1 MPQVKS
7 MDRIKDAWKRR
18 SAASTPDYTAGI
30 QNPRKDWAQE
40 SAAAEENYNAGVQA
54 AISRSAFG
62 KGVADAGT
70 AKWKK
75 NALAKGV
82 TRWASGIA
90 LAEGAYVDGFA
101 PYRTIIENT
110 SLPARGPKGD
120 PKNIERVRVM
130 ADALHQEKL
139 RRTTG

>member
-18 SAASTPDYTAGI
+18 SAASVPDYTAGI

-40 SAAAEENYNAGVQA
+40 TVAAEDNYNAGVQA
-54 AISRSAFG
+54 AVSRGAYG

-75 NALAKGV
+75 NALSKGV
-82 TRWASGIA
+82 ARWSQGIG

-110 SLPARGPKGD
+110 TLPPRGPKGD

-130 ADALHQEKL
+130 ADALHEEKL

>member
-1 MPQVKS
+1 MPEIKS

-30 QNPRKDWAQE
+30 QNPRKDWASE
-40 SAAAEENYNAGVQA
+40 TVAAEENYNAGVQA
-54 AISRSAFG
+54 AVARGAFG

-70 AKWKK
+70 DKWKR
-75 NALAKGV
+75 NALSKGV
-82 TRWASGIA
+82 QRWASGIA
-90 LAEGAYVDGFA
+90 LAENAYVAGFT
-101 PYRTIIENT
+101 PYAQVIANT
-110 SLPARGPKGD
+110 TLPPRGPKGD

-130 ADALHQEKL
+130 ADALHQEKV